1 MIPDNFKNELDPEIK
16 INTFDKF
23 RQDLQARKE
32 EELKQQLDQTV
43 SKNSKIKETPVEI
56 FKKHNQK
63 IVDEM
68 LDLVFDLLSTALEIS
83 ETASR
88 GKTGMNHNLDLIN
101 LYNRVTKYRRDFS
114 TKYATV
120 GTQERLDLII
130 LKRDLERTIK
140 SSLVKIK
147 SENIK
152 SRMRKF

>member
-1 MIPDNFKNELDPEIK
+1 MIPDNFKNELTQEIK

-32 EELKQQLDQTV
+32 QELQQQLDQTI
-43 SKNSKIKETPVEI
+43 SKNTKIKETPVEI
-56 FKKHNQK
+56 FQKNNQK

-68 LDLVFDLLSTALEIS
+68 LDLVFDLLSTALEIT

-120 GTQERLDLII
+120 GTKERLDLIV

-140 SSLVKIK
+140 SSMVKIK
-147 SENIK
+147 SQNIK
-152 SRMRKF
+152 DRMKKF